1 MNTNVSVSQ
10 LWNLAKSLS
19 PANKRWLADRL
30 YEAAREEALV
40 PYTEEELNARID
52 ESLED
57 IRAGRTL
64 ASEEVHRRMK
74 EYRYKPVGGII
85 TDMYFICRS
94 IVRLC
99 GRISPLLSRDI
110 SQRYLRPCPK
120 ISLSWPEDISA
131 RGFHTPINSANG

>member
-74 EYRYKPVGGII
+74 EYRYNIP
-85 TDMYFICRS
+85 T
-94 IVRLC
+94 
-99 GRISPLLSRDI
+99 
-110 SQRYLRPCPK
+110 PC
-120 ISLSWPEDISA
+120 D
-131 RGFHTPINSANG
+131 